1 MMYLCCMLMFTLGV
15 QVASCKEADHT
26 DLKFVRFE
34 SFIENVISC
43 RSVTG
48 ATITMVKNN
57 KVVYKRGFGYEN
69 VEKRIPV
76 TEKTKFCIGSLT
88 KAFTSTLIAKL
99 LDLQGR

>member
-1 MMYLCCMLMFTLGV
+1 MFTLGV